1 MYLQRPLML
10 SFWGRKSWYMYK
22 HLQKLAKDVCF
33 GNALFMDE
41 FNDMEKVWM
50 ENNEDAI
57 GKHGLL
63 ELKDNNV
70 KC

>member
-1 MYLQRPLML
+1 M
-10 SFWGRKSWYMYK
+10 
-22 HLQKLAKDVCF
+22 AKDVCF

-50 ENNEDAI
+50 EDKEDAI
-57 GKHGLL
+57 SKLGLL